1 MTAGTDTTSGVLLH
15 AEQLV
20 KRFGDVT
27 AVNGLSL
34 DVREGEVLA
43 LLGPN
48 GAGKTVTISILC
60 GLLKPDR
67 GRVFFRDQPLG
78 DSAKVIIGLCPQ
90 NIIVWPKQTC
100 REQLVFLGEMYGQ
113 PAGICRQRA
122 EALLAAFHLENKR
135 NKLAST
141 LSGGM
146 QRRLNLALALMHDP
160 QLLVLDEPEAGLDPQ
175 SRVLVR
181 EYVRHWAEAAGRTVL
196 LTTQNMDEAERMA
209 DRVAIIDR
217 GSLLKLDTPEA
228 LKHSVGQGDVLEIY
242 LGEQN
247 ELAQK
252 ACREVQ
258 TLNVD
263 VSLQNGSLMVRT
275 LGAVELL
282 PAVIQ
287 AIKACGIE
295 PGEIRLH
302 SNSLEDVFI
311 ALTGKRLRE

>member
-1 MTAGTDTTSGVLLH
+1 MSSVTTIPETILR
-15 AEQLV
+15 AERLV

-27 AVNGLSL
+27 AVNELSL
-34 DVREGEVLA
+34 EVREGEILA

-48 GAGKTVTISILC
+48 GAGKTVTISMLC
-60 GLLKPDR
+60 GLLKADR
-67 GRVFFRDQPLG
+67 GNVYFRSQSLDK
-78 DSAKVIIGLCPQ
+78 SARGIIGFCPQ
-90 NIIVWPKQTC
+90 NIIVWPKLTC
-100 REQLVFLGEMYGQ
+100 YEQLTFIGKMYDLPSQ
-113 PAGICRQRA
+113 ACQHRA
-122 EALLAAFHLENKR
+122 TELLEDFHLMDKR

-181 EYVRHWAEAAGRTVL
+181 EYIHHWADIKGRTVL

-209 DRVAIIDR
+209 DRVAIIDH
-217 GSLLKLDTPEA
+217 GSLLKLDTPEI
-228 LKHSVGQGDVLEIY
+228 LKHNIGQGDILEIN
-242 LGEQN
+242 LGEN
-247 ELAQK
+247 HELSQI
-252 ACREVQ
+252 ACQEVKKF
-258 TLNVD
+258 TYN
-263 VSLQNGSLMVRT
+263 VSLQNGSLVVRT

-287 AIKACGIE
+287 AIKTCGII

-302 SNSLEDVFI
+302 HNSLEDVFI